1 MPCLLRNFIDG
12 AFVQWC
18 YSTRTEVR
26 LEPVRSDESGKG
38 ALSTEYQSSGNGT
51 NGQDSK
57 SLSFAANRGVRDIEI
72 SFRVAVA
79 LSGSIRLIS
88 LI

>member
-1 MPCLLRNFIDG
+1 MALLHEE
-12 AFVQWC
+12 
-18 YSTRTEVR
+18 TEVR

-57 SLSFAANRGVRDIEI
+57 SLSSGAFAASKYLFG
-72 SFRVAVA
+72 
-79 LSGSIRLIS
+79 LRLHCQDQFV
-88 LI
+88 